1 METKNQKEVNKL
13 NKFKVINISLLFIV
27 SSLVLT
33 FFHIFVFQVTDL
45 PKIEFEE
52 NEKTVSDTLKYSIEE
67 NENEIVHTRFLGNDN
82 LFYNV
87 FNTYIVKTVTTYTL
101 SNDDTVTSA
110 NVKYYY
116 QKQHDAN
123 KDYKSKNEETL
134 KTDFSSNIEI
144 SENVITQDLTNLFY
158 GMNKNEIIASI
169 TSSYIA
175 D

>member
-1 METKNQKEVNKL
+1 MNI
-13 NKFKVINISLLFIV
+13 FKIMNISLLFIV

-52 NEKTVSDTLKYSIEE
+52 KEKAMSDTLKYSLEE
-67 NENEIVHTRFLGNDN
+67 NDNKIVHTRFLGNDN
-82 LFYNV
+82 LFYNI

-101 SNDDTVTSA
+101 DNNDTVTSA

-116 QKQHDAN
+116 QKQHDAI

-144 SENVITQDLTNLFY
+144 SENVITQDLTNLFF
-158 GMNKNEIIASI
+158 GMKKNEIITNI
-169 TSSYIA
+169 TSSYITN
-175 D
+175 